1 VVAMARILL
10 MVGGALLAL
19 YVVFS
24 FVVPAVFALLKFAL
38 IIALIGVVVFA
49 VVSFVGKSSSR

>member
-1 VVAMARILL
+1 MARILL

-24 FVVPAVFALLKFAL
+24 FLIPALFALLKFAL
-38 IIALIGVVVFA
+38 IIALIAVAVFVVVTFI
-49 VVSFVGKSSSR
+49 GKSSSSR

>member
-1 VVAMARILL
+1 MARILL

-24 FVVPAVFALLKFAL
+24 FVVPALFALLKFAL
-38 IIALIGVVVFA
+38 IIGLIALVVFVA
-49 VVSFVGKSSSR
+49 VTVIGKSSSR

>member
-1 VVAMARILL
+1 MARILL

-24 FVVPAVFALLKFAL
+24 FVVPALFALLKFAL

-49 VVSFVGKSSSR
+49 VVSFIGKSSSR